1 MRFAWLA
8 IAVPLWSQSIRIDP
22 VAPHQGD
29 TVRVF
34 ASAPV
39 VTARM
44 GDRKARFFQQ
54 SDGTRM
60 ALLPVPVLVEPGTHQ
75 IELLDSAGLAVE
87 KQDVVIA
94 DAHFRK
100 QNIVL
105 SRKVASLK
113 PSPGEMETVGSL
125 RRMVSEQRH
134 WDEPFISPIPGCQT
148 SPFGVLRMHN
158 GKPTGSYHTG
168 VDQRGTAGT
177 PIQAIAGGVVKIAR
191 TFNIH
196 GGTVG
201 LDHGQG
207 VTSVFL
213 HMSKI
218 AVKEGDSIKKGDVI
232 GYVGSTGRSTAPHL
246 HWGLSVSGYQVN
258 PTQWI
263 PMTPCPSVPAPK
275 TGK

>member
-1 MRFAWLA
+1 
-8 IAVPLWSQSIRIDP
+8 
-22 VAPHQGD
+22 
-29 TVRVF
+29 
-34 ASAPV
+34 
-39 VTARM
+39 M
-44 GDRKARFFQQ
+44 GDRKARVFRQN
-54 SDGTRM
+54 DGSLM
-60 ALLPVPVLVEPGTHQ
+60 AMIPVPVLATPGSHR
-75 IELLDSAGLAVE
+75 IELLDGKGRVLQGQEVTVS
-87 KQDVVIA
+87 
-94 DAHFRK
+94 DANFRK

-105 SRKVASLK
+105 SGKVASLQ

-125 RRMVSEQRH
+125 RRLISDTRH
-134 WDEPFISPIPGCQT
+134 WDEPFLSPVPGCQT

-168 VDQRGTAGT
+168 VDQRGAEGT
-177 PIQAIAGGVVKIAR
+177 PIRAIAAAVVQFAR
-191 TFNIH
+191 MFNVH

-213 HMSKI
+213 HMSRF
-218 AVKEGDSIKKGDVI
+218 AVKDGDVVKKGDVI

-263 PMTPCPSVPAPK
+263 AMTPCTAAPAPPAK
-275 TGK
+275 PKSPARKSRKPAGQ